1 MSYIEIK
8 TRQTIDST
16 LAQKII
22 NKGTVKAVLTT
33 GKITK
38 PAQILFDSADIA
50 WAQNIPEREFME
62 REAQEE
68 G

>member
-1 MSYIEIK
+1 VS
-8 TRQTIDST
+8 
-16 LAQKII
+16 
-22 NKGTVKAVLTT
+22 AVLTT

-38 PAQILFDSADIA
+38 PAQNLFDTANIA
-50 WAQNIPEREFME
+50 WAQNIPESEFME

>member
-1 MSYIEIK
+1 MAHSLSNIFA
-8 TRQTIDST
+8 RVGCSR
-16 LAQKII
+16 
-22 NKGTVKAVLTT
+22 AVLTT

-38 PAQILFDSADIA
+38 PAQILFDTADIA

>member
-8 TRQTIDST
+8 TRKYIDAT

-22 NKGTVKAVLTT
+22 DKGTVVSVLTT
-33 GKITK
+33 GKISE
-38 PAQILFDSADIA
+38 PAKALFDAADIA
-50 WAQNIPEREFME
+50 WAQIRESEFME